1 MASYGIRRTRAGRI
15 VVRLDKQ
22 DRAVLGEVVRGL
34 VHLVEPEPFETGDPL
49 ADLVG
54 IDPGARAPTD
64 PVLAR
69 LLPDGYD
76 ADEPDSSAEFR
87 RFTERGLRQGKVAN
101 AQRVLTCL
109 DRPGRELTL
118 DEPDVAAWLGC
129 LNDLRLVL
137 GTRLEVSD
145 DPDAMSERL
154 EELGRT
160 VLEARAAGEATP
172 EAARAL
178 EQLGA
183 YQAYDW
189 LTFLQGTLLEAISG
203 IAAD

>member
-1 MASYGIRRTRAGRI
+1 MGSYGIRRTRAGRI
-15 VVRLDKQ
+15 VVRIDAA
-22 DRAVLGEVVRGL
+22 DREVLREVVRSL
-34 VHLVEPEPFETGDPL
+34 VELVEPEPLETGDPL

-54 IDPGARAPTD
+54 IDPEASAPTD

-76 ADEPDSSAEFR
+76 TEEPDASAEFR

-101 AQRVLTCL
+101 AERVLACL
-109 DRPGRELTL
+109 DRPERELTL
-118 DEPDVAAWLGC
+118 DEQDAAAWLGC

-145 DPDAMSERL
+145 DPDEMGGRL
-154 EELGRT
+154 DALGQT
-160 VLEARAAGEATP
+160 VLDAHDTGEVTP
-172 EAARAL
+172 EVTRAL
-178 EQLGA
+178 DQLNA

-189 LTFLQGTLLEAISG
+189 LTFMQDALIGALRRG
-203 IAAD
+203 